1 MLFRLPPEVLVL
13 LIPVLLFAL
22 VFHEFAHGWVANKLG
37 DPTAKYAGR
46 LTLNPIA
53 HLDMFGSLMILF
65 VGFGW
70 AKPVPVDS
78 RYLANPRIDMMKIA
92 FAGPLSNLFLCLIS
106 CLVIR
111 FMGSNLFVM
120 YPDYSVQLSS
130 MGLVLYIFAIINMTL
145 AIFNLI
151 PIHPLDGGQIF
162 GGYLDKINPHFSY
175 KLRTEGPKILFVIII
190 IGYVTGFSII
200 GLIISPF
207 HELVS
212 LIAGLK

>member
-37 DPTAKYAGR
+37 DPTAKDAGR
-46 LTLNPIA
+46 LTLNPMA

-92 FAGPLSNLFLCLIS
+92 FAGPAANLLLAFVTGILIRATGY
-106 CLVIR
+106 LGPFTTMMIM
-111 FMGSNLFVM
+111 FT
-120 YPDYSVQLSS
+120 Q
-130 MGLVLYIFAIINMTL
+130 INIML
-145 AIFNLI
+145 AVFNMI
-151 PIHPLDGGQIF
+151 PIPPLDGSQIF
-162 GGYLDKINPHFSY
+162 SGMMIRSNPDLVM
-175 KLRTEGPKILFVIII
+175 KLQMYGPQILMGLILF
-190 IGYVTGFSII
+190 GMFTSFSPIWM
-200 GLIISPF
+200 IISPF
-207 HELVS
+207 VNFFMFLF
-212 LIAGLK
+212 AGI